1 MGLSG
6 PLFFHL
12 HGSTKT
18 EGPRRFCGLLC
29 EAAPELGFGKYRE
42 KTILDVVNEAVDK
55 QKD

>member
-6 PLFFHL
+6 PLIFSFAWL
-12 HGSTKT
+12 NKT

-55 QKD
+55 QTD